1 MAALNEIPGIGEVSL
16 QLLESAGIASVEELL
31 AQDVDAVVAGLQ
43 RANESLALVGQTPG
57 KATVETW
64 IAEAAQLTGAGEASV
79 PPANYKANPE
89 VAAMLGRAPFAIPLP
104 GKGMMERG
112 LSVADVP
119 AGILLNRYSDDLNV
133 RVGDPAN
140 PKTEVPARRA
150 SGNMETVSTQVE
162 RRQFDASMAK
172 ASTPM
177 HGGKRLPKSNGKDV
191 KDRVA
196 LIRAPREGTNRGKSP
211 ESRRFI
217 RGVLY
222 PRPWGL
228 RAGALFTLL
237 LLVHLPLAII
247 SAFLVLASRE
257 APGLFAWVPE
267 WILAFT
273 IALPLTGLGYLL
285 WGFSGKCRICTQK
298 LFIHRS
304 ARKHIKAH
312 RFPGMGFVVPLSF
325 HLLTFGW
332 FRCSSCGTPVRL
344 KK

>member
-1 MAALNEIPGIGEVSL
+1 MASLNEISGIGEASL
-16 QLLESAGIASVEELL
+16 RLLESAGITSVEELL
-31 AQDVDAVVAGLQ
+31 AQDVDSVVAGLQ
-43 RANESLALVGQTPG
+43 RANGSLGLAEYPPG
-57 KATVETW
+57 RDTVEKW
-64 IAEAAQLTGAGEASV
+64 ISGAEQLAGAEEQPIAKHE
-79 PPANYKANPE
+79 PNPA
-89 VAAMLGRAPFAIPLP
+89 VGAMLGRSPFAIPLP
-104 GKGMMERG
+104 GKIMLAGSLG
-112 LSVADVP
+112 VADVP
-119 AGILLNRYSDDLNV
+119 AGIPLNRYSDDLDV
-133 RVGDPAN
+133 RVGDPAI

-150 SGNMETVSTQVE
+150 SGNLETVSTQVE
-162 RRQFDASMAK
+162 RRQFDASKAK
-172 ASTPM
+172 TAPPAQ
-177 HGGKRLPKSNGKDV
+177 GGKRLPKSSNKDG

-196 LIRAPREGTNRGKSP
+196 LIRAPREGTNRGRNP

-228 RAGALFTLL
+228 RAGAFFTLL
-237 LLVHLPLAII
+237 LFIHLPLAII

-273 IALPLTGLGYLL
+273 IALPLTGLGYLF
-285 WGFSGKCRICTQK
+285 WGYPGKCRICTEK
-298 LFIHRS
+298 LFILRR

-312 RFPGMGFVVPLSF
+312 RFPGMGYVVPLCF
-325 HLLTFGW
+325 HMLTFGW